1 MSPFSPPRQ
10 LEIPTYVRR
19 ICSRESWGK
28 ILFHTSAPVVLFHSP
43 RNPASDNRAFSNEQ
57 LSMSNPI
64 DMMKKHPRPTDDTG
78 ELIVDFPPTHQRRQE
93 DRQVRFTAYPTVKP
107 IASVLTFCSKQ
118 ELWYSSE
125 DRIMM
130 GRQMK
135 RDANALARALLFPS
149 DKTLQDQEGIDASQA
164 VGLDKVVSPI
174 AQSKI
179 LRTRAL
185 HRRAI
190 TRYQDDVRDEDEL
203 RRISE
208 TFSRPM
214 SDRAHTLALH
224 WVALDDKK

>member
-1 MSPFSPPRQ
+1 MAHHHQ
-10 LEIPTYVRR
+10 KLQ
-19 ICSRESWGK
+19 
-28 ILFHTSAPVVLFHSP
+28 HQH
-43 RNPASDNRAFSNEQ
+43 Q
-57 LSMSNPI
+57 
-64 DMMKKHPRPTDDTG
+64 
-78 ELIVDFPPTHQRRQE
+78 LIVDFPIRHRHKKE
-93 DRQVRFTAYPTVKP
+93 VRFASQATEQP
-107 IASVLTFCSKQ
+107 IISVLTICHKQ
-118 ELWYSSE
+118 ELWYSSD
-125 DRIMM
+125 DRIMV

-149 DKTLQDQEGIDASQA
+149 DKTLQEGIDARQV

-190 TRYQDDVRDEDEL
+190 TRYQDDVQDEDEL

-208 TFSRPM
+208 AFSRPM
-214 SDRAHTLALH
+214 SDRAHTLAVH

>member
-1 MSPFSPPRQ
+1 
-10 LEIPTYVRR
+10 
-19 ICSRESWGK
+19 
-28 ILFHTSAPVVLFHSP
+28 
-43 RNPASDNRAFSNEQ
+43 
-57 LSMSNPI
+57 
-64 DMMKKHPRPTDDTG
+64 MMNHPRHNHHTNRHADTTG
-78 ELIVDFPPTHQRRQE
+78 ELIVDFPTHQRRQE
-93 DRQVRFTAYPTVKP
+93 DRQVRFASYATVKP
-107 IASVLTFCSKQ
+107 IASVLTLCSKQ

-149 DKTLQDQEGIDASQA
+149 DKTLQEGIDASQA

-174 AQSKI
+174 AQSKL

-190 TRYQDDVRDEDEL
+190 TRYQDDVQDEDEL

-214 SDRAHTLALH
+214 SDRAHTLAVH
-224 WVALDDKK
+224 WVELDKK